1 MCWGCAGWS
10 GPPLPSELTT
20 EVKTRFSLRS
30 AGLEGESPEEL
41 NLGESLGVLQKGGGV
56 GQKGA
61 FLLAGVG
68 LTIQRD
74 GDGGAVMQQAA
85 NGAFGRNW
93 GGVGGVK
100 ADAGKGGSGVLKVM
114 PRS

>member
-1 MCWGCAGWS
+1 M
-10 GPPLPSELTT
+10 
-20 EVKTRFSLRS
+20 
-30 AGLEGESPEEL
+30 
-41 NLGESLGVLQKGGGV
+41 LQKGGGV

-93 GGVGGVK
+93 GGVGGSE
-100 ADAGKGGSGVLKVM
+100 GRCRQGGEWSLEGDDKKLKCTGM
-114 PRS
+114 